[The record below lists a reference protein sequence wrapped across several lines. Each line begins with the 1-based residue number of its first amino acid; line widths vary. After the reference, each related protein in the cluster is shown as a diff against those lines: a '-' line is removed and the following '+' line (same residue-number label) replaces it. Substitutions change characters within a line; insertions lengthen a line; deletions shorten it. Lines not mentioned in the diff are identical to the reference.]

1 MTGSTRGTDAPG
13 SPRRPPQPRRMAS
26 PRLLFV
32 LLCLLRHLAATSH
45 AARDTITPS
54 TPLVGNETMVS
65 GGDGNFAMGFFT
77 PSGSNNTYLGVWYNK
92 VSLRTVVWVANRES
106 PISGAVEDN
115 PGATLSVS
123 AAGTLA
129 VAAGNKTVV
138 WSVQPASKLASPVA
152 KILDNGNLVL
162 ADGGAA
168 GGAVAW
174 EGFDYP
180 TDTMLPE
187 MKIGI
192 DYVKRKNRTLTSWK
206 SPSDPSPGPVAMI
219 MDTNGDPQ
227 VFIWNGGEKVWR
239 SGPWDGFQ
247 FTGVPDTA
255 TYSGFTFSFVN
266 NAQEVTYSFQVHN
279 ASIISHLGV
288 VSTGNYGLLQRSTWV
303 EAAGAWNLYWYAPK
317 DQCDAVS
324 PCGPNGVCDT
334 NNLPVC
340 SCLRGFTPKTPA
352 AWALRDGHDGCVRTT
367 PLDCRNG
374 TDGFVTVR
382 HAKVPDTERS
392 VVDWALTLDQCR
404 QACLRNCSCTAYASA
419 NVSAGAGGGRRGAGD
434 GMGCVMWTTG
444 LTDLRV
450 YPDFGQDLYVRLAA
464 ADLES
469 LASKSRKARIIIAVG
484 ASVSALAFLLAVAG
498 LLMWSRRKRLR
509 RTTGSSKWSG
519 SRSTGR
525 RYEGSSHDG
534 DVELPI
540 FDLATIAAATD
551 GFSINNK
558 LGEGGFGPVYKGKLE
573 DGMEIAVKT
582 LSKTSAQGLDEFKN
596 EVLLIAKLQHRN
608 LVRLLGCSISGQ
620 ERMLVYEYMANKSL
634 DYFLFEKDNV
644 VLDWQVRYRI
654 IEGIT
659 RGLLYLHQDS
669 RYRIIHRDL
678 KAANVLLDKEMT
690 PKISDFG
697 MARIFGNEETEIN
710 TRKVVGTYGY
720 MSPEYAMDGIF
731 SVKSDVFSYG
741 VLLLEIVSGRRNR
754 GVYSI
759 SNNQSLLGHAWSLW
773 NEDKSVELADERM
786 EGSFNSDEV
795 LKCVRVGL
803 LCVQENPDDRPL
815 MSQVLLML
823 ATPDIASLPTPKQ
836 PGFAARRILME
847 TDTSST
853 KPDCSIFDSA
863 TITMLEGR

>member
-1 MTGSTRGTDAPG
+1 MTDATTRGTDAVEAP
-13 SPRRPPQPRRMAS
+13 PAAARVPKRRAMAS
-26 PRLLFV
+26 SSRLLCV
-32 LLCLLRHLAATSH
+32 VLCLLRHLAASH
-45 AARDTITPS
+45 AASRDTVTPGS
-54 TPLVGNETMVS
+54 PLTANETLVS

-77 PSGSNNTYLGVWYNK
+77 PPGANSTYLGVWYNK
-92 VSLRTVVWVANRES
+92 VSLRTVVWVANREA
-106 PISGAVEDN
+106 PIAGAVGDN

-123 AAGTLA
+123 AGGTLA
-129 VAAGNKTVV
+129 IAAGNRTVV
-138 WSVQPASKLASPVA
+138 WSVQPAARLASPA
-152 KILDNGNLVL
+152 ARILDNGNLVL
-162 ADGGAA
+162 SDGA

-206 SPSDPSPGPVAMI
+206 SPSDPSPGPVAMV

-239 SGPWDGFQ
+239 SGPWDGVQ

-255 TYSGFTFSFVN
+255 TYSGFTFSFIN

-303 EAAGAWNLYWYAPK
+303 EAAGTWNLYWYAPK

-352 AWALRDGHDGCVRTT
+352 AWALRDGRDGCVRST

-374 TDGFVTVR
+374 TDGFARVR
-382 HAKVPDTERS
+382 HAKVPDTERA
-392 VVDWALTLDQCR
+392 VVDMSLATLDQCR
-404 QACLRNCSCTAYASA
+404 AACLRNCSCTAYASA
-419 NVSAGAGGGRRGAGD
+419 NVSAGGRGIGD
-434 GMGCVMWTTG
+434 GTGCVMWTTG

-464 ADLES
+464 ADLE
-469 LASKSRKARIIIAVG
+469 LASKSRRARTIIAVG
-484 ASVSALAFLLAVAG
+484 ASVSALVFLLAVAG
-498 LLMWSRRKRLR
+498 LLVWSRRKRLGS
-509 RTTGSSKWSG
+509 TAGSSKWSRS

-525 RYEGSSHDG
+525 RYEGSSHD
-534 DVELPI
+534 DDLELPI
-540 FDLATIAAATD
+540 FDLGTIAAATD

-608 LVRLLGCSISGQ
+608 LVRLLGFSISGQ

-634 DYFLFEKDNV
+634 DYFLFEKANV

-741 VLLLEIVSGRRNR
+741 VLLLEIV
-754 GVYSI
+754 I
-759 SNNQSLLGHAWSLW
+759 S
-773 NEDKSVELADERM
+773 R
-786 EGSFNSDEV
+786 
-795 LKCVRVGL
+795 
-803 LCVQENPDDRPL
+803 
-815 MSQVLLML
+815 
-823 ATPDIASLPTPKQ
+823 
-836 PGFAARRILME
+836 
-847 TDTSST
+847 
-853 KPDCSIFDSA
+853 
-863 TITMLEGR
+863 

>member
-1 MTGSTRGTDAPG
+1 MTDATRGTDSVGAPPAAARR
-13 SPRRPPQPRRMAS
+13 PRRTMASPQPR
-26 PRLLFV
+26 LLCV
-32 LLCLLRHLAATSH
+32 LLCLLSHLAAGH
-45 AARDTITPS
+45 ATARDTITPGS
-54 TPLVGNETMVS
+54 PLAANETLVS

-77 PSGSNNTYLGVWYNK
+77 PPGANSTYLGVWYNK
-92 VSLRTVVWVANRES
+92 VSLRTVVWVANREA
-106 PISGAVEDN
+106 PIAGTVEDN

-123 AAGTLA
+123 AGGTLA
-129 VAAGNKTVV
+129 VAAGNRTVV
-138 WSVQPASKLASPVA
+138 WSVQPAVRLASPTA
-152 KILDNGNLVL
+152 RILDNGNLVL
-162 ADGGAA
+162 ANGV

-180 TDTMLPE
+180 TDTLLPE
-187 MKIGI
+187 MKLGI

-206 SPSDPSPGPVAMI
+206 SPSDPSPGPVAMV

-255 TYSGFTFSFVN
+255 TYSGFTFSFIN

-303 EAAGAWNLYWYAPK
+303 EAARTWNLYWYAPK

-340 SCLRGFTPKTPA
+340 SCLHGFTPKTPS
-352 AWALRDGHDGCVRTT
+352 AWALRDGRDGCVRST

-374 TDGFVTVR
+374 TDRFLTVR

-392 VVDWALTLDQCR
+392 VVDMSLTLDQCR
-404 QACLRNCSCTAYASA
+404 LACLRNCSCTAYASA
-419 NVSAGAGGGRRGAGD
+419 NVSGGGRGAGAGN
-434 GMGCVMWTTG
+434 GCVMWTTG

-450 YPDFGQDLYVRLAA
+450 YPDFGQDLFVRLAA

-469 LASKSRKARIIIAVG
+469 ASKSRKARIIIAVG
-484 ASVSALAFLLAVAG
+484 ASVAVLVFLLAVAG
-498 LLMWSRRKRLR
+498 LLIWSRRKRLR
-509 RTTGSSKWSG
+509 RTAGSSKWSG

-525 RYEGSSHDG
+525 RYEGSSHD
-534 DVELPI
+534 DDLELPI
-540 FDLATIAAATD
+540 FDLGTIAAATD

-634 DYFLFEKDNV
+634 DYFLFEKANV

-754 GVYSI
+754 GAYSC

-773 NEDKSVELADERM
+773 NEEKSIELADEKM
-786 EGSFNSDEV
+786 EGSFNPDEV

-815 MSQVLLML
+815 MCQVLLML
-823 ATPDIASLPTPKQ
+823 ASPDAASLPTPKQ
-836 PGFAARRILME
+836 PGFAARRVLME

-853 KPDCSIFDSA
+853 KDCSVFDSA

>member
-1 MTGSTRGTDAPG
+1 MKDATRGTSAVEEALAAHR
-13 SPRRPPQPRRMAS
+13 PRRAMAS
-26 PRLLFV
+26 PLLCV
-32 LLCLLRHLAATSH
+32 LLYLLRHLTACH
-45 AARDTITPS
+45 AARDIITPDR
-54 TPLVGNETMVS
+54 PLAGNETLVS
-65 GGDGNFAMGFFT
+65 GGEGNFALGFFT
-77 PSGSNNTYLGVWYNK
+77 PPGANSTYLGVWYNK
-92 VSLRTVVWVANRES
+92 VSLRTVVWVANREA
-106 PISGAVEDN
+106 PIAGAVGDN

-123 AAGTLA
+123 AGGTLA
-129 VAAGNKTVV
+129 IAAGNRTVV
-138 WSVQPASKLASPVA
+138 WSVEPASRLASPA
-152 KILDNGNLVL
+152 AQILDNGNLVL
-162 ADGGAA
+162 KDGA
-168 GGAVAW
+168 GGVAW

-180 TDTMLPE
+180 TDTLLPE
-187 MKIGI
+187 MKLGI
-192 DYVKRKNRTLTSWK
+192 DYVKGKNRTLTSWK
-206 SPSDPSPGPVAMI
+206 SPSDPSPGPVAMV
-219 MDTNGDPQ
+219 MDTSGDPQ

-239 SGPWDGFQ
+239 SGPWDGVQ

-266 NAQEVTYSFQVHN
+266 SAREVTYSFQVHN
-279 ASIISHLGV
+279 VSIISHLGV

-303 EAAGAWNLYWYAPK
+303 EAARAWNLYWYAPK

-334 NNLPVC
+334 NNMPVC
-340 SCLRGFTPKTPA
+340 SCLRGFTPRTPA
-352 AWALRDGHDGCVRTT
+352 AWALRDGRDGCVRST

-392 VVDWALTLDQCR
+392 AVDWSLTLDQCR

-419 NVSAGAGGGRRGAGD
+419 NVSGGAGGGRRAGAGS
-434 GMGCVMWTTG
+434 GCVMWTTG

-450 YPDFGQDLYVRLAA
+450 YPDFGQDLFVRLAA
-464 ADLES
+464 VDLDVE
-469 LASKSRKARIIIAVG
+469 AKSREARIKIAVG
-484 ASVSALAFLLAVAG
+484 ASVSALALLLAVAG
-498 LLMWSRRKRLR
+498 LLIWSWRRRLT
-509 RTTGSSKWSG
+509 RTDGSSKWSS
-519 SRSTGR
+519 SRPTGR
-525 RYEGSSHDG
+525 RYEGSSHG
-534 DVELPI
+534 DDLELPI
-540 FDLATIAAATD
+540 FDVGTIAAATD
-551 GFSINNK
+551 GYSIENK

-608 LVRLLGCSISGQ
+608 LVRLLGCSVSGQ

-754 GVYSI
+754 GVYSY

-773 NEDKSVELADERM
+773 NEEKSIELADERM
-786 EGSFNSDEV
+786 NGSFNSDEV
-795 LKCVRVGL
+795 HKCIRVGL

-823 ATPDIASLPTPKQ
+823 ASTDATSLPTPKQ
-836 PGFAARRILME
+836 PGFAARRVLME

>member
-1 MTGSTRGTDAPG
+1 
-13 SPRRPPQPRRMAS
+13 MAS
-26 PRLLFV
+26 P
-32 LLCLLRHLAATSH
+32 LLCGCALLLYLLGHLATCH

-54 TPLVGNETMVS
+54 SPLAANETLVS
-65 GGDGNFAMGFFT
+65 GGDGNFALGFFT
-77 PSGSNNTYLGVWYNK
+77 PPGANSTYLGVWYNK
-92 VSLRTVVWVANRES
+92 VSLRTVVWVANREA
-106 PISGAVEDN
+106 PIAGAVGDN

-123 AAGTLA
+123 GGGTLA
-129 VAAGNKTVV
+129 IAAGNGTVV
-138 WSVQPASKLASPVA
+138 WSVRSASSRRLASPA
-152 KILDNGNLVL
+152 AQILDNGNLVL
-162 ADGGAA
+162 KDGAGG

-180 TDTMLPE
+180 TDTLLPE
-187 MKIGI
+187 MKLGI
-192 DYVKRKNRTLTSWK
+192 DYVKGKNRTLTSWK
-206 SPSDPSPGPVAMI
+206 SPSDPSTGPVAMV
-219 MDTNGDPQ
+219 MDTTGDPQ

-239 SGPWDGFQ
+239 SGPWDGVQ

-255 TYSGFTFSFVN
+255 TYSGFTFSFIN
-266 NAQEVTYSFQVHN
+266 SAQEVTYSFQVHN

-288 VSTGNYGLLQRSTWV
+288 VSSGNYGLLQRSTWV
-303 EAAGAWNLYWYAPK
+303 EAARAWNLYWYAPK

-324 PCGPNGVCDT
+324 PCGANGVCDT
-334 NNLPVC
+334 NNMPVC
-340 SCLRGFTPKTPA
+340 SCLRGFTPRTPA
-352 AWALRDGHDGCVRTT
+352 AWALRDGRDGCVRST
-367 PLDCRNG
+367 PLDCRRNG
-374 TDGFVTVR
+374 TTSTTDGFVAVR

-392 VVDWALTLDQCR
+392 AVDWSLTLEQCR

-419 NVSAGAGGGRRGAGD
+419 NVSSGGGGRGGGAGGGS
-434 GMGCVMWTTG
+434 GCVMWTTG

-450 YPDFGQDLYVRLAA
+450 YPDFGQDLFVRLAA
-464 ADLES
+464 SDLDVLEGR
-469 LASKSRKARIIIAVG
+469 SRAARIRIAVG
-484 ASVSALAFLLAVAG
+484 VSVSLLALLLAVAG
-498 LLMWSRRKRLR
+498 LLIWLRKRRLT
-509 RTTGSSKWSG
+509 RTAGSSKWSG

-525 RYEGSSHDG
+525 RYEGSSHG
-534 DVELPI
+534 DDLELPI
-540 FDLATIAAATD
+540 FDLGTIAAATD

-634 DYFLFEKDNV
+634 DFFLFEKDTV

-710 TRKVVGTYGY
+710 TLKVVGTYGY

-754 GVYSI
+754 GVYSS
-759 SNNQSLLGHAWSLW
+759 SNNQSLLGHVSEILHHVVNRIPAVSLIK
-773 NEDKSVELADERM
+773 N
-786 EGSFNSDEV
+786 F
-795 LKCVRVGL
+795 
-803 LCVQENPDDRPL
+803 
-815 MSQVLLML
+815 
-823 ATPDIASLPTPKQ
+823 
-836 PGFAARRILME
+836 
-847 TDTSST
+847 
-853 KPDCSIFDSA
+853 
-863 TITMLEGR
+863 

>member
-1 MTGSTRGTDAPG
+1 MTADATTPG
-13 SPRRPPQPRRMAS
+13 SGAVGARRLPRRAMAS
-26 PRLLFV
+26 PHLLCA
-32 LLCLLRHLAATSH
+32 LLCLLRHLAPSH
-45 AARDTITPS
+45 AAATRDTITPG
-54 TPLVGNETMVS
+54 TPLGANETMVS

-77 PSGSNNTYLGVWYNK
+77 PPGANATYLGVWYNK

-106 PISGAVEDN
+106 PIAGAVEDN

-123 AAGTLA
+123 AVSGELA
-129 VAAGNKTVV
+129 IAAGNGTVV
-138 WSVQPASKLASPVA
+138 WSVTPAAKLASPA
-152 KILDNGNLVL
+152 ARILDNGNLVL
-162 ADGGAA
+162 SDGV

-180 TDTMLPE
+180 TDTLLPE
-187 MKIGI
+187 MKLGI

-206 SPSDPSPGPVAMI
+206 SPSDPSPGPVAMV

-239 SGPWDGFQ
+239 SGPWDGVQ
-247 FTGVPDTA
+247 FTGVPDTV
-255 TYSGFTFSFVN
+255 TYSGFTFSFIN
-266 NAQEVTYSFQVHN
+266 NAQEVTYSFQTHN

-303 EAAGAWNLYWYAPK
+303 ESARAWNLYWYAPK

-352 AWALRDGHDGCVRTT
+352 AWALRDGRDGCVRST

-392 VVDWALTLDQCR
+392 VVDWSLTLDQCR

-419 NVSAGAGGGRRGAGD
+419 NVSAGNGGGRGSGAGS
-434 GMGCVMWTTG
+434 GCVMWTTG

-450 YPDFGQDLYVRLAA
+450 TALPYTKAFSTSNPLNHIRLASNAKYADCSELPNIKLTFPISYTDA
-464 ADLES
+464 AI
-469 LASKSRKARIIIAVG
+469 KSRKKARIIIAVG
-484 ASVSALAFLLAVAG
+484 VSVSALVFLLAVAG
-498 LLMWSRRKRLR
+498 LLIWSRRKRLR
-509 RTTGSSKWSG
+509 RTAGSSKWSG

-525 RYEGSSHDG
+525 RYEGSSHD
-534 DVELPI
+534 DDLELPI
-540 FDLATIAAATD
+540 FDLGTIAAATD

-608 LVRLLGCSISGQ
+608 LVRLLGFSISGQ
-620 ERMLVYEYMANKSL
+620 ERMLVYEYMENKSL
-634 DYFLFEKDNV
+634 DYFLFEKADV

-710 TRKVVGTYGY
+710 TRKVVGT
-720 MSPEYAMDGIF
+720 
-731 SVKSDVFSYG
+731 
-741 VLLLEIVSGRRNR
+741 
-754 GVYSI
+754 
-759 SNNQSLLGHAWSLW
+759 
-773 NEDKSVELADERM
+773 
-786 EGSFNSDEV
+786 
-795 LKCVRVGL
+795 
-803 LCVQENPDDRPL
+803 
-815 MSQVLLML
+815 
-823 ATPDIASLPTPKQ
+823 
-836 PGFAARRILME
+836 
-847 TDTSST
+847 
-853 KPDCSIFDSA
+853 
-863 TITMLEGR
+863 

>member
-1 MTGSTRGTDAPG
+1 MRDATRGTHAAAEALAARR
-13 SPRRPPQPRRMAS
+13 PRRAMAS
-26 PRLLFV
+26 P
-32 LLCLLRHLAATSH
+32 LLCGCALLLYLLGHLATCH

-54 TPLVGNETMVS
+54 SPLAANETLVS
-65 GGDGNFAMGFFT
+65 GGDGNFALGFFT
-77 PSGSNNTYLGVWYNK
+77 PPGANSTYLGVWYNK
-92 VSLRTVVWVANRES
+92 VSLRTVVWVANREA
-106 PISGAVEDN
+106 PIAGAVGDN

-123 AAGTLA
+123 GGGTLA
-129 VAAGNKTVV
+129 IAAGNGTVV
-138 WSVQPASKLASPVA
+138 WSVRSASSRRLASPA
-152 KILDNGNLVL
+152 AQILDNGNLVL
-162 ADGGAA
+162 KDGAGG

-180 TDTMLPE
+180 TDTLLPE
-187 MKIGI
+187 MKLGI
-192 DYVKRKNRTLTSWK
+192 DYVKGKNRTLTSWK
-206 SPSDPSPGPVAMI
+206 SPSDPSTGPVAMV
-219 MDTNGDPQ
+219 MDTTGDPQ

-239 SGPWDGFQ
+239 SGPWDGVQ

-255 TYSGFTFSFVN
+255 TYSGFTFSFIN
-266 NAQEVTYSFQVHN
+266 SAQEVTYSFQVHN

-288 VSTGNYGLLQRSTWV
+288 VSSGNYGLLQRSTWV
-303 EAAGAWNLYWYAPK
+303 EAARAWNLYWYAPK

-324 PCGPNGVCDT
+324 PCGANGVCDT
-334 NNLPVC
+334 NNMPVC
-340 SCLRGFTPKTPA
+340 SCLRGFTPRTPA
-352 AWALRDGHDGCVRTT
+352 AWALRDGRDGCVRST
-367 PLDCRNG
+367 PLDCRRNG
-374 TDGFVTVR
+374 TTSTTDGFVAVR

-392 VVDWALTLDQCR
+392 AVDWSLTLEQCR

-419 NVSAGAGGGRRGAGD
+419 NVSSGGGGRGGGAGGGS
-434 GMGCVMWTTG
+434 GCVMWTTG

-450 YPDFGQDLYVRLAA
+450 YPDFGQDLFVRLAA
-464 ADLES
+464 SDLGTYTIQQME
-469 LASKSRKARIIIAVG
+469 
-484 ASVSALAFLLAVAG
+484 
-498 LLMWSRRKRLR
+498 RLTQHR
-509 RTTGSSKWSG
+509 PS
-519 SRSTGR
+519 
-525 RYEGSSHDG
+525 
-534 DVELPI
+534 
-540 FDLATIAAATD
+540 
-551 GFSINNK
+551 
-558 LGEGGFGPVYKGKLE
+558 GKLE

-634 DYFLFEKDNV
+634 DFFLFEKDTV

-710 TRKVVGTYGY
+710 TLKVVGTYGY

-754 GVYSI
+754 GVYSS

-773 NEDKSVELADERM
+773 NEEKSIELADERM
-786 EGSFNSDEV
+786 NGQFNSDEV
-795 LKCVRVGL
+795 QKCVRVGL

-823 ATPDIASLPTPKQ
+823 ASPDAASLPTPKQ
-836 PGFAARRILME
+836 PGFAARRVLME

-853 KPDCSIFDSA
+853 KPDCSVFDSA
-863 TITMLEGR
+863 TTIMLEGR